1 MARLLLSMCKVCHV
15 FFFEPF
21 IFFKRRSFDAHCSD
35 PEKSAAMGTRRQ
47 NLIRWTPY
55 MDECLRDLEKS
66 SEAFPSDKV
75 FCQWV
80 RLQKL
85 ADDLGAQISTDEI
98 SHTDIS
104 DQKTQYALKG
114 FERQLVDWEKQKS
127 VEITSCICSFVY

>member
-1 MARLLLSMCKVCHV
+1 
-15 FFFEPF
+15 
-21 IFFKRRSFDAHCSD
+21 
-35 PEKSAAMGTRRQ
+35 
-47 NLIRWTPY
+47 

-98 SHTDIS
+98 SQTDIS

-114 FERQLVDWEKQKS
+114 FEKQLVDWEKQKS
-127 VEITSCICSFVY
+127 VEITSCIFPFVY

>member
-1 MARLLLSMCKVCHV
+1 
-15 FFFEPF
+15 
-21 IFFKRRSFDAHCSD
+21 
-35 PEKSAAMGTRRQ
+35 MGSRRQ

-55 MDECLRDLEKS
+55 MDECLCDLEKS

-98 SHTDIS
+98 FHTDIT
-104 DQKTQYALKG
+104 DQKIQYALKG

-127 VEITSCICSFVY
+127 VEITPCIFSFVYRYPSRFLWWLICSHSDLDTWFPCGESVHARFCNASRSRP

>member
-1 MARLLLSMCKVCHV
+1 
-15 FFFEPF
+15 
-21 IFFKRRSFDAHCSD
+21 
-35 PEKSAAMGTRRQ
+35 
-47 NLIRWTPY
+47 

-66 SEAFPSDKV
+66 SEAFPSDKI

-98 SHTDIS
+98 NHTDIS

-114 FERQLVDWEKQKS
+114 FEKQLVDWEKQKS
-127 VEITSCICSFVY
+127 VEISSCILSFVYRYAHRFLMVANLLLQLP

>member
-1 MARLLLSMCKVCHV
+1 MARMLFSMCKVCYV
-15 FFFEPF
+15 FFSTLF
-21 IFFKRRSFDAHCSD
+21 IFFKRRSFGAHCSD
-35 PEKSAAMGTRRQ
+35 PEKSAAMGSRRQ

-55 MDECLRDLEKS
+55 MDECLRDLEKP
-66 SEAFPSDKV
+66 SEAFPTDKV

>member
-1 MARLLLSMCKVCHV
+1 
-15 FFFEPF
+15 
-21 IFFKRRSFDAHCSD
+21 
-35 PEKSAAMGTRRQ
+35 
-47 NLIRWTPY
+47 

-66 SEAFPSDKV
+66 SEAFLSDKV

-114 FERQLVDWEKQKS
+114 FEKQLVDWEKQKS
-127 VEITSCICSFVY
+127 VDITSCIFSFVY